1 MTITRNA
8 QLMIAAFLLA
18 TPTSGYAKNKIQ
30 LAPLFPIKLS
40 TEVDASAKL
49 SGGGKIALMDVTVAA
64 TLADVRTKLMALI
77 PQINEQI
84 ACAGGGGGFGGKIAN
99 IGVDLPGNL
108 HQLRVTIEAQ
118 GQRCGIGLPAAMTV
132 STTLDAL
139 VTGNKSIELRAETPQ
154 VSCNNLVCTAF
165 RQDIINAI
173 APKINDSASMVG
185 AWIDRQ
191 IKQPMEK
198 YQQPPYNLKIVSV
211 NINPARTA
219 HDLTPGDLGN
229 LIVQIVLSGQA
240 PVDDL
245 DEFASNS
252 LSAQ

>member
-8 QLMIAAFLLA
+8 PLIIAGLLLA
-18 TPTSGYAKNKIQ
+18 APTSGYAKSKIQ

-40 TEVDASAKL
+40 TQVDASAKL
-49 SGGGKIALMDVTVAA
+49 GGGGKIALMEVKVAA
-64 TLADVRTKLMALI
+64 TLADVRNKLMAML
-77 PQINEQI
+77 PQMNEQL
-84 ACAGGGGGFGGKIAN
+84 ACVGSGGVGGRITN

-108 HQLRVTIEAQ
+108 HQLRVTIEAL
-118 GQRCGIGLPAAMTV
+118 GQRCGIGVAAGMTV
-132 STTLDAL
+132 STTLDA
-139 VTGNKSIELRAETPQ
+139 VVVENKRIELKAEAPQ
-154 VSCNNLVCTAF
+154 VACANIACSVF
-165 RQDIINAI
+165 RQDIVNAI
-173 APKINDSASMVG
+173 TPKIADGANVVG

-198 YQQPPYNLKIVSV
+198 YQEPPYNLKIAAV

-219 HDLTPGDLGN
+219 HDLTSGDLGN

-245 DEFASNS
+245 DEIAS
-252 LSAQ
+252 SALPQ